1 VNRNTLRALFWE
13 AYYQVLDNWVFRILA
28 VLTLLPILLTF
39 VVGLR
44 EEGIVLLFG
53 MKRWAYADVIGPLA
67 ALSPGDQQGVVIEGL
82 LQVVFDGLAGT
93 FGTLFALAATAFFV
107 PRMLE
112 KGAADVLFQR
122 PISRWML
129 YLSRYFAGLLF
140 IAILSGLLVG
150 GMYLGFLLVSR
161 HNDPGVL
168 AAGLGLIYLF
178 ALIYSFSMLVGVVT
192 RSTVASILLA
202 GLFFMFNGCIHQG
215 WIALKQHEAGA
226 ELKIAEDRDD
236 DEREESAASADDAG
250 AASGDEDESDEPG
263 TFVRFL
269 FGTLEV
275 LHYVLPKTS
284 DSEHLVA
291 KLRARLEPADF
302 EESEA
307 LLAIQRF
314 PDGLERAA
322 ESPAPPPALAELLGE
337 PRLTLRGAHVDG
349 TPVAY
354 TLWRRAAQ
362 RTESRVG
369 TRTRTRTETST
380 QAGERLEEALSAE
393 LARPV
398 ERASVT
404 LGSGLAGPPLR
415 GQAVSWT
422 SGAAPE
428 VESLAA
434 VVFKGSDEG
443 QVFTLLVTAEGELA
457 PELLDAVRDRL
468 ATRIALDIQKAGEWY
483 PDQLAFDAPLP
494 FNILQSVG
502 TSLAFAAAMLFL
514 GWLRLRKIDF

>member
-1 VNRNTLRALFWE
+1 
-13 AYYQVLDNWVFRILA
+13 
-28 VLTLLPILLTF
+28 
-39 VVGLR
+39 
-44 EEGIVLLFG
+44 
-53 MKRWAYADVIGPLA
+53 
-67 ALSPGDQQGVVIEGL
+67 
-82 LQVVFDGLAGT
+82 
-93 FGTLFALAATAFFV
+93 
-107 PRMLE
+107 
-112 KGAADVLFQR
+112 
-122 PISRWML
+122 
-129 YLSRYFAGLLF
+129 
-140 IAILSGLLVG
+140 
-150 GMYLGFLLVSR
+150 MYLGLLLVSR

-192 RSTVASILLA
+192 RSTVASILLS

-215 WIALKQHEAGA
+215 WIALKQHESGPKLA
-226 ELKIAEDRDD
+226 IEDGRDE
-236 DEREESAASADDAG
+236 DEREEPAASVADDAG
-250 AASGDEDESDEPG
+250 TPSEDEDDSDEPG
-263 TFVRFL
+263 AFLRFL
-269 FGTLEV
+269 YGTLEV

-291 KLRARLEPADF
+291 KLRARLGPADF

-322 ESPAPPPALAELLGE
+322 EPPAPPPALAELLGE
-337 PRLTLRGAHVDG
+337 ARLTLRGAHVDG

-362 RTESRVG
+362 RTESKIG
-369 TRTRTRTETST
+369 TRTRTRTETT
-380 QAGERLEEALSAE
+380 AQAGERLEDALSAE
-393 LARPV
+393 LGTPV
-398 ERASVT
+398 ERASVA

-415 GQAVSWT
+415 GQAVPWK
-422 SGAAPE
+422 SGVAPD
-428 VESLAA
+428 VESHAA

-443 QVFTLLVTAEGELA
+443 QVFTLLVTAKGELA